1 MEQKNK
7 INEKKQN
14 LQTLKNIEDEEDEDE
29 PKWANDNIEEYNN
42 IKIEFKA
49 IPNNKSNNIY
59 DNYKKNNIDVD
70 KFFQSNSNDNINNIE
85 NSDLP
90 KNNNDIQEIKEDFG

>member
-1 MEQKNK
+1 MEQKNI